1 MKKPIFRKEDVQES
15 VVRFSI
21 KNKILMLAA
30 GAALPFLILA
40 VILLLSMT
48 NYSRTYDQIVSSMTI
63 ANNYNLN
70 FKEEVDESLYKLV
83 VGYIA
88 YEDIHE
94 DET

>member
-48 NYSRTYDQIVSSMTI
+48 N
-63 ANNYNLN
+63 
-70 FKEEVDESLYKLV
+70 
-83 VGYIA
+83 
-88 YEDIHE
+88 
-94 DET
+94 